1 MNSGPDV
8 LVIGA
13 GAIGICSA
21 YYLAEQ
27 GLQVTV
33 VEQKEVASGCS
44 GANAGLI
51 VPSHSI
57 PLAAPGVLC
66 QGLKWMLKPE
76 SPFYIKPRF
85 DPVLFSWLR
94 KFRKASNSQQMMDGL
109 RILRDLNYASLELF
123 DHLISDE
130 SLSCNYRKDGWLLAY
145 KTAKGF
151 KKALE
156 DAPLLEAHDI
166 ELKILSADETLE
178 MEPMFR
184 PEISGGI
191 FFPEDAYLDPEK
203 FIRALAG
210 RLRERRTTIFEQTKM
225 LELETLNNTIKV
237 VRTTRG
243 DFKPKHMVLAAG
255 AWSPGLVQNLG
266 FNLPV
271 QPAKGYSVS
280 VKKPEIC
287 PAIPLYLSEA
297 KVAVTPLE
305 DILRFAGT
313 MELSRMDFGINRG
326 RVDAIMRAAK
336 DYLEEIEELE
346 IIDIWYGFRPCTP
359 DGLPIIDRVPDYD
372 NLIIATGHCMLGV
385 SLAPITGKLISQLVS
400 GQTPDVDLKL
410 LKATRFR

>member
-1 MNSGPDV
+1 M
-8 LVIGA
+8 VIGA

-66 QGLKWMLKPE
+66 QGFKWMLKPE
-76 SPFYIKPRF
+76 RPFYIKPRF

-109 RILRDLNYASLELF
+109 RILRVLNYASLELF

-151 KKALE
+151 QKALGE
-156 DAPLLEAHDI
+156 ARLLEAHDI

-191 FFPEDAYLDPEK
+191 FFPKDAHLDPEK
-203 FIRALAG
+203 FASGLAG
-210 RLRERRTTIFEQTKM
+210 RLQARGTTILERAEV
-225 LELETLNNTIKV
+225 LELENLNNTMKV
-237 VRTTRG
+237 VRTTCG
-243 DFKPKHMVLAAG
+243 DFKPKHVVLATG
-255 AWSPGLVQNLG
+255 AWSPELVQNLG
-266 FNLPV
+266 INLPV

-336 DYLEEIEELE
+336 DYLKEIEELE
-346 IIDIWYGFRPCTP
+346 ITDIWYGFRPCAP

-400 GQTPDVDLKL
+400 RQTPDLDLEL